1 MFILGFDGSVP
12 VIQQVLEDTPVR
24 ATGALDAV
32 QIGIACIEATIAAIE
47 GKTSKTKVNF
57 PYVLVDYQTQALG
70 KKLIKELS

>member
-1 MFILGFDGSVP
+1 M
-12 VIQQVLEDTPVR
+12 
-24 ATGALDAV
+24 